1 MITRKIIPA
10 NNIKLIT
17 FVKNK
22 SMKEKYPFM
31 LERIQSILIDSVLI
45 VACMII
51 FSDILSG
58 FKNVPDWL
66 RAVLLISLFLYEPI
80 ATTIGGTIGNNIKG
94 ISVRKD
100 SDDTKQI
107 NIFQALIRYFFKLLF
122 GWLSFITIFS
132 SSKKRAI
139 HDILSGTV
147 MIKV

>member
-1 MITRKIIPA
+1 
-10 NNIKLIT
+10 
-17 FVKNK
+17 
-22 SMKEKYPFM
+22 MKEKYPFM

-45 VACMII
+45 IACMII
-51 FSDILSG
+51 FSDMLSG

-66 RAVLLISLFLYEPI
+66 RAVLLISIFLYEPI

-94 ISVRKD
+94 IRVRKD

-132 SSKKRAI
+132 NSKKRAI

-147 MIKV
+147 MIKI

>member
-1 MITRKIIPA
+1 
-10 NNIKLIT
+10 
-17 FVKNK
+17 
-22 SMKEKYPFM
+22 MKEKYPFM

-45 VACMII
+45 IACMII

-94 ISVRKD
+94 IRVRKD

-147 MIKV
+147 MVKV

>member
-1 MITRKIIPA
+1 
-10 NNIKLIT
+10 
-17 FVKNK
+17 
-22 SMKEKYPFM
+22 MKEKYPFM

-94 ISVRKD
+94 IRVRKD

-132 SSKKRAI
+132 NSKKRAI

-147 MIKV
+147 MVKV

>member
-1 MITRKIIPA
+1 
-10 NNIKLIT
+10 
-17 FVKNK
+17 
-22 SMKEKYPFM
+22 MKEKSPFM

-45 VACMII
+45 IACMII
-51 FSDILSG
+51 FSDMLSG

-66 RAVLLISLFLYEPI
+66 RAVLLISIFLYEPI

-94 ISVRKD
+94 IRVRKD

-132 SSKKRAI
+132 NSKKRAI

>member
-1 MITRKIIPA
+1 
-10 NNIKLIT
+10 
-17 FVKNK
+17 
-22 SMKEKYPFM
+22 MKEKYPFM

-80 ATTIGGTIGNNIKG
+80 ATTFGGTIGNNIKG
-94 ISVRKD
+94 IRVRKD

-147 MIKV
+147 IIKV